1 MTFDPKK
8 LALVLAWA
16 VTVLLCG
23 AIVSVS
29 SGAAWVAVIGLALVP
44 AAVVF
49 RLFADS
55 PQTQPHQT
63 NPARR

>member
-1 MTFDPKK
+1 MTFDQKK
-8 LALVLAWA
+8 LALVLAWV

-49 RLFADS
+49 RLFVDT

>member
-1 MTFDPKK
+1 MTFDQKK
-8 LALVLAWA
+8 LAMVLAWV

-63 NPARR
+63 NRTRR